1 MRVLFDQG
9 TPAPLRNHLSGHEVS
24 TAYEMGWGC
33 LKNGELLEQ
42 AQSHGFEILVT
53 TDQNLKYQQ
62 NLAKRQIAIV
72 VLSAASW
79 PRIQKVLPGIVN
91 AISGIQQNSYVEFVC
106 GGGDA

>member
-9 TPAPLRNHLSGHEVS
+9 TPAPLRNHLSGHQVS
-24 TAYEMGWGC
+24 TAYEMGWGS

-42 AQSHGFEILVT
+42 AQSLGFEVLVT

-72 VLSAASW
+72 VLSTTSW
-79 PRIQKVLPGIVN
+79 PRIQKVLPGIVA
-91 AISGIQQNSYVEFVC
+91 AISSIQQISYVEVVVP
-106 GGGDA
+106 